1 MFLTLNSCHIV
12 PVYRLNEKT
21 GRAGRVSRIRDII
34 PIINEMFSKEFLE
47 LFMQLIKSWQ
57 VLVVTVGLV
66 IYVYLVSYV
75 ARSYHRPRVKKV
87 KKTKAKKAEPVQE
100 AGPEETE
107 ASGNSNDELGL
118 EEA

>member
-1 MFLTLNSCHIV
+1 MFLTLNSFHIV
-12 PVYRLNEKT
+12 PVYKLNEKT
-21 GRAGRVSRIRDII
+21 GHAGRVSRIRDII

-75 ARSYHRPRVKKV
+75 ARSYHRPRVKKTKV
-87 KKTKAKKAEPVQE
+87 KIKKAAPVQE